1 MIAMGLGNPSSNDV
15 KERASKFDYYTRLLL
30 EVKISVEY
38 LHKPHSYFKSLL
50 KEEQLKLLFYEQWNR
65 EKDLAEQ
72 KKIEAEININKNRSG
87 IK

>member
-1 MIAMGLGNPSSNDV
+1 MIAMGFGNPSSDNE
-15 KERASKFDYYTRLLL
+15 KERTPNFKYYTRLLL
-30 EVKISVEY
+30 ELKISVEY

-50 KEEQLKLLFYEQWNR
+50 KEEQLKLLFYERWNR

-72 KKIEAEININKNRSG
+72 KKIEAEMNINKNRSG